1 METRAHH
8 VLVGAFT
15 LGVAAL
21 FMLFLYFSGRLGGD
35 EEFVELEVVFTEAVT
50 GLVVGGTVQYNGI
63 KIGEVRRL
71 SIDPEDPSRVVA
83 RARVSAGAPIKIDT
97 KARLAFTGLTG
108 IAEIQLFGGGR
119 FSPPLRG
126 SDGRPPRIVA
136 EESALQKLLAGGEG
150 VVATVNEALVR
161 LNLLLANE
169 NIERVGRTIA
179 HLEQVAAAVAE
190 RREDLGRDARRPS
203 PRPPSVCATPPRA
216 PPRCSRVSSAAPPG
230 STAWWRTS
238 CGRRLRSS
246 SAPPPPRAAWCEAL
260 EAVVAENRE
269 AVSAFANQSLGQIG
283 PALGE
288 LRALLRGLTRIAERL
303 EEDPAGFLRGADR
316 PPERTPR

>member
-15 LGVAAL
+15 LAVAAL
-21 FMLFLYFSGRLGGD
+21 FMAFLYFSGRLTTE
-35 EEFVELEVVFTEAVT
+35 EEFIELEVVFTEAVT
-50 GLVVGGTVQYNGI
+50 GLGVGGTVQYNGI

-71 SIDPEDPSRVVA
+71 FIDPEDPSRVIA
-83 RARVSAGAPIKIDT
+83 RARVSAQAPIKTDT

-108 IAEIQLFGGGR
+108 LAEIQLFGGGK

-126 SDGRPPRIVA
+126 IDGKPPRIIA

-150 VVATVNEALVR
+150 AVATVNEALVR
-161 LNLLLANE
+161 LNTLLSNE
-169 NIERVGRTIA
+169 NIERVSQTLA
-179 HLEQVAAAVAE
+179 HVEQVAASIAAKREAIESALQDIADAAASARELAHDARSAVARLE
-190 RREDLGRDARRPS
+190 RIAASAEASLDGELRPALAEVARASTAARRLIES
-203 PRPPSVCATPPRA
+203 
-216 PPRCSRVSSAAPPG
+216 
-230 STAWWRTS
+230 
-238 CGRRLRSS
+238 
-246 SAPPPPRAAWCEAL
+246 L

-269 AVSAFANQSLGQIG
+269 AVGAFANQALGQIG

-316 PPERTPR
+316 PPERSPR